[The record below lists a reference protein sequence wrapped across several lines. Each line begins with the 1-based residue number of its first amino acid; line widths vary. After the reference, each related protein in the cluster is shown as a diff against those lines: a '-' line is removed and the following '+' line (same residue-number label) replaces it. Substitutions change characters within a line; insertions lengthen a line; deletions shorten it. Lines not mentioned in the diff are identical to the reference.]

1 MEVNKTKDADLMLLG
16 NKELYNKLVNKNEK
30 SIIMKNDFIKY
41 KKEIKTKIN
50 ELFTYYSDP
59 SNNCLFID
67 NNNNEDYK
75 YLSSFNSFVNH
86 YIENIK
92 ANNFK
97 KEIQNELSI
106 YNNKNN
112 KNNNLQDSSFNNDFS
127 NVNINININ
136 INKDLFNKPQNKNN
150 TLDEFIEK
158 KKINIK
164 PKILPKKRYQK

>member
-67 NNNNEDYK
+67 NNNEDYK
-75 YLSSFNSFVNH
+75 YLTSFNSFVNH
-86 YIENIK
+86 YVENIK
-92 ANNFK
+92 TNNFK

-106 YNNKNN
+106 YNNKITNN
-112 KNNNLQDSSFNNDFS
+112 FQDNSFNNDFS
-127 NVNINININ
+127 NIN
-136 INKDLFNKPQNKNN
+136 INKHLFNKTQNKNN

>member
-41 KKEIKTKIN
+41 KKEIKIKIN
-50 ELFTYYSDP
+50 ELFNYYSDP

-67 NNNNEDYK
+67 NNNEDYK
-75 YLSSFNSFVNH
+75 YLTSFNSFVNH

-92 ANNFK
+92 TNNFK

-106 YNNKNN
+106 YNNKITNN
-112 KNNNLQDSSFNNDFS
+112 FQDNSFNNDFS
-127 NVNINININ
+127 NINV
-136 INKDLFNKPQNKNN
+136 NKDLFNKPHNKNN

-158 KKINIK
+158 KNINIK

>member
-16 NKELYNKLVNKNEK
+16 NKELYHKLVNKNEK

-41 KKEIKTKIN
+41 KKEIKIKIN

-59 SNNCLFID
+59 SNNCLFI

-75 YLSSFNSFVNH
+75 YLNAFNLFINH

-92 ANNFK
+92 VNNFK
-97 KEIQNELSI
+97 KEIQNELHS
-106 YNNKNN
+106 YNNKVW
-112 KNNNLQDSSFNNDFS
+112 KNTQDISFNNDFS
-127 NVNINININ
+127 NIN
-136 INKDLFNKPQNKNN
+136 INKDLFNKPQNKNT

-158 KKINIK
+158 KNIK
-164 PKILPKKRYQK
+164 IKAKILPKKRNIK

>member
-1 MEVNKTKDADLMLLG
+1 MEINKTKDADLMLLG

-59 SNNCLFID
+59 SNNCLFIN

-75 YLSSFNSFVNH
+75 YLSAFNSFVNH

-92 ANNFK
+92 TNNLK

-106 YNNKNN
+106 YNNNN
-112 KNNNLQDSSFNNDFS
+112 KNNKLQDISFNNDFS
-127 NVNINININ
+127 NVNID
-136 INKDLFNKPQNKNN
+136 INKDFFNKPQNKNN

-158 KKINIK
+158 RNINIK

>member
-50 ELFTYYSDP
+50 ELFTMYSDP
-59 SNNCLFID
+59 SNNCLFI
-67 NNNNEDYK
+67 NNYNNDDYK
-75 YLSSFNSFVNH
+75 YLTSFNSFVNH

-92 ANNFK
+92 ENNLK
-97 KEIQNELSI
+97 KEIQSELNI
-106 YNNKNN
+106 YNNKVSNSSN
-112 KNNNLQDSSFNNDFS
+112 DNSFNGDIS
-127 NVNINININ
+127 NMTIN
-136 INKDLFNKPQNKNN
+136 INKDLFNNPQNKNK

-158 KKINIK
+158 KNINIK
-164 PKILPKKRYQK
+164 QKILPKKRYQK

>member
-1 MEVNKTKDADLMLLG
+1 MEINKTKDADLMLLG

-30 SIIMKNDFIKY
+30 SIIFKNDFIKY

-59 SNNCLFID
+59 SNNCLFI

-75 YLSSFNSFVNH
+75 YLTSFNSFVNH

-92 ANNFK
+92 TNNFK

-106 YNNKNN
+106 YNNKITNN
-112 KNNNLQDSSFNNDFS
+112 FQDNSFNNDFS
-127 NVNINININ
+127 NINMNVN
-136 INKDLFNKPQNKNN
+136 KHLFNKPQNKNN

>member
-1 MEVNKTKDADLMLLG
+1 MEINKTKAADLMLLG

-30 SIIMKNDFIKY
+30 SIIMKNEFIKY

-50 ELFTYYSDP
+50 ELFTMYSDP
-59 SNNCLFID
+59 SNNCLFI

-75 YLSSFNSFVNH
+75 YLSAFNSFVNH
-86 YIENIK
+86 YVENIK
-92 ANNFK
+92 TNNFK

-112 KNNNLQDSSFNNDFS
+112 KLQDSSFNNDFS
-127 NVNINININ
+127 NVNID
-136 INKDLFNKPQNKNN
+136 INKDFFNKPQNKNN

-158 KKINIK
+158 RNINIK

>member
-1 MEVNKTKDADLMLLG
+1 MEINKTKDADLMLLG

-30 SIIMKNDFIKY
+30 SIIMKNEFIKY

-50 ELFTYYSDP
+50 ELFTYYTDP
-59 SNNCLFID
+59 SNNCLFI

-75 YLSSFNSFVNH
+75 YLSAFNSFVNH

-92 ANNFK
+92 TNNLK

-106 YNNKNN
+106 YNNNN
-112 KNNNLQDSSFNNDFS
+112 KNNNLHDSSFNNDFS
-127 NVNINININ
+127 NVNID
-136 INKDLFNKPQNKNN
+136 INKDFFNKPQNKNN

-158 KKINIK
+158 KNINIK

>member
-41 KKEIKTKIN
+41 KKEIKIKIN
-50 ELFTYYSDP
+50 ELFNCYSDP

-67 NNNNEDYK
+67 NNNEDYK
-75 YLSSFNSFVNH
+75 YLTSFNSFVNH

-92 ANNFK
+92 TNNFK

-106 YNNKNN
+106 YNNKITNN
-112 KNNNLQDSSFNNDFS
+112 FQDNSFNDFS
-127 NVNINININ
+127 NINVN
-136 INKDLFNKPQNKNN
+136 KHLFNKPQNKNN

-158 KKINIK
+158 KSINIK

>member
-1 MEVNKTKDADLMLLG
+1 MEVNKTKHADLMLLG

-59 SNNCLFID
+59 SNNCLFI

-75 YLSSFNSFVNH
+75 YLTSFNSFVNH

-92 ANNFK
+92 TNNFK

-106 YNNKNN
+106 YNNKITNN
-112 KNNNLQDSSFNNDFS
+112 FQDNSFNNDFS
-127 NVNINININ
+127 NIN
-136 INKDLFNKPQNKNN
+136 INKDLFNKPHNKNN

-158 KKINIK
+158 KNINIK

>member
-41 KKEIKTKIN
+41 KKEIKIKIN
-50 ELFTYYSDP
+50 ELFNCYSDP

-67 NNNNEDYK
+67 NNNEDYK
-75 YLSSFNSFVNH
+75 YLTSFNSFVNH

-92 ANNFK
+92 TNNFK

-106 YNNKNN
+106 YNNKITNN
-112 KNNNLQDSSFNNDFS
+112 FQDNSFNNDFS
-127 NVNINININ
+127 NIN

-158 KKINIK
+158 KNINIK

>member
-1 MEVNKTKDADLMLLG
+1 MEINKTKDADLMLLG

-50 ELFTYYSDP
+50 ELFTYYTDP
-59 SNNCLFID
+59 SNICLFI

-75 YLSSFNSFVNH
+75 YLSAFNSFVNH

-92 ANNFK
+92 TNNLK

-106 YNNKNN
+106 YNNN
-112 KNNNLQDSSFNNDFS
+112 KNNNLRDSSFNNDFS
-127 NVNINININ
+127 NVNIY
-136 INKDLFNKPQNKNN
+136 INKDFFNKPQNKNN

-158 KKINIK
+158 RNINIK

>member
-1 MEVNKTKDADLMLLG
+1 MEINKTKAADLMLLG

-30 SIIMKNDFIKY
+30 SIIMKNEFIKY

-50 ELFTYYSDP
+50 ELFTMYSDP
-59 SNNCLFID
+59 SNNCLFI

-75 YLSSFNSFVNH
+75 YLSAFNSFVNH

-92 ANNFK
+92 TNNLK

-106 YNNKNN
+106 YNNNN
-112 KNNNLQDSSFNNDFS
+112 KNNKLQDSSFNNDFS
-127 NVNINININ
+127 NVNIV
-136 INKDLFNKPQNKNN
+136 INKDFFNKPQNKNN

-158 KKINIK
+158 RNINIK

>member
-41 KKEIKTKIN
+41 KKEIKIKIN
-50 ELFTYYSDP
+50 ELFNYYSDP

-67 NNNNEDYK
+67 NNNEDYK
-75 YLSSFNSFVNH
+75 YLTSFNSFVNH

-92 ANNFK
+92 TNNFK

-106 YNNKNN
+106 YNNKITNN
-112 KNNNLQDSSFNNDFS
+112 FQDNSFNNDFS
-127 NVNINININ
+127 NIN

-158 KKINIK
+158 KNINIK

>member
-67 NNNNEDYK
+67 NNNEDYK
-75 YLSSFNSFVNH
+75 YLTSFNSFVNH
-86 YIENIK
+86 YVENIK
-92 ANNFK
+92 TNNFK

-106 YNNKNN
+106 YNNNN
-112 KNNNLQDSSFNNDFS
+112 KNNKLQDSSFNNDFS
-127 NVNINININ
+127 NVNID
-136 INKDLFNKPQNKNN
+136 INKDFFNKPQNKNN
-150 TLDEFIEK
+150 TLDGFIEK
-158 KKINIK
+158 RNINIK

>member
-67 NNNNEDYK
+67 NNNEDYK
-75 YLSSFNSFVNH
+75 YLTSFNSFVNH
-86 YIENIK
+86 YVENIK
-92 ANNFK
+92 TNNFK

-106 YNNKNN
+106 YNNKITNN
-112 KNNNLQDSSFNNDFS
+112 FQDNSFNNDFS
-127 NVNINININ
+127 NIN
-136 INKDLFNKPQNKNN
+136 INKHLFNKPHNKNN
-150 TLDEFIEK
+150 TLDDFIEK
-158 KKINIK
+158 KNIKIK
-164 PKILPKKRYQK
+164 PKILPKKRNYK

>member
-30 SIIMKNDFIKY
+30 AIIMKNDFIKY

-50 ELFTYYSDP
+50 ELFSYYSDP
-59 SNNCLFID
+59 SNNCLFI

-75 YLSSFNSFVNH
+75 YLNAFNLFINH

-92 ANNFK
+92 TNNFK
-97 KEIQNELSI
+97 KEIQNELNN
-106 YNNKNN
+106 YNNKVW
-112 KNNNLQDSSFNNDFS
+112 KDIQDSSFNNDFS
-127 NVNINININ
+127 NIN

-150 TLDEFIEK
+150 TLDDFIEK
-158 KKINIK
+158 KNIKIK
-164 PKILPKKRYQK
+164 PKILPKKRNVK

>member
-67 NNNNEDYK
+67 NNNEDYK
-75 YLSSFNSFVNH
+75 YLTSFNSFVNH
-86 YIENIK
+86 YVENIK
-92 ANNFK
+92 ENNFK
-97 KEIQNELSI
+97 KEIQSELSI
-106 YNNKNN
+106 YNNKISNSLN
-112 KNNNLQDSSFNNDFS
+112 DNSFNSDFS
-127 NVNINININ
+127 NIN
-136 INKDLFNKPQNKNN
+136 INKDLFNNPQNKNK

-158 KKINIK
+158 KNITIK
-164 PKILPKKRYQK
+164 QKILPKKRYQK

>member
-1 MEVNKTKDADLMLLG
+1 MEINKTKDADLMLLG

-50 ELFTYYSDP
+50 ELFTMYSDP
-59 SNNCLFID
+59 SNNCLFI

-75 YLSSFNSFVNH
+75 YLSAFNSFVNH
-86 YIENIK
+86 YVENIK
-92 ANNFK
+92 TNNFK

-106 YNNKNN
+106 YNNNN
-112 KNNNLQDSSFNNDFS
+112 KNNKLQDSSFNNDFS
-127 NVNINININ
+127 NVNID
-136 INKDLFNKPQNKNN
+136 INKDFFNKPQNKNN
-150 TLDEFIEK
+150 TLDGFIEK
-158 KKINIK
+158 RNINIK

>member
-1 MEVNKTKDADLMLLG
+1 MEINKTKDADLMLLG

-50 ELFTYYSDP
+50 ELFTYYTDP
-59 SNNCLFID
+59 SNICLFI

-75 YLSSFNSFVNH
+75 YLSAFNSFVNH

-92 ANNFK
+92 TNNFK
-97 KEIQNELSI
+97 KEIQNELRI
-106 YNNKNN
+106 YNNNNNN
-112 KNNNLQDSSFNNDFS
+112 KNNNNKLQDSSFNNDFS
-127 NVNINININ
+127 NVNID
-136 INKDLFNKPQNKNN
+136 INKDFFNKPQNKNN

-158 KKINIK
+158 RNINIK

>member
-67 NNNNEDYK
+67 NNNEDYK
-75 YLSSFNSFVNH
+75 YLTSFNSFVNH

-92 ANNFK
+92 TNNFK

-106 YNNKNN
+106 YNNKITNN
-112 KNNNLQDSSFNNDFS
+112 FQDNSFNDFS
-127 NVNINININ
+127 NINVN
-136 INKDLFNKPQNKNN
+136 KHLFNKPQNKNN

-158 KKINIK
+158 KSINIK

>member
-41 KKEIKTKIN
+41 KKEIKIKIN
-50 ELFTYYSDP
+50 ELFNYYSDP

-67 NNNNEDYK
+67 NNNEDYK
-75 YLSSFNSFVNH
+75 YLTSFNSFVNH

-92 ANNFK
+92 TNNFK

-106 YNNKNN
+106 YNNKITNN
-112 KNNNLQDSSFNNDFS
+112 FQDNSFNDFS
-127 NVNINININ
+127 NINVN
-136 INKDLFNKPQNKNN
+136 KHLFNKPQNKNN

-158 KKINIK
+158 KSINIK

>member
-1 MEVNKTKDADLMLLG
+1 MEINKTKDADLMLLG

-67 NNNNEDYK
+67 NNNEDYK
-75 YLSSFNSFVNH
+75 YLTSFNSFVNH
-86 YIENIK
+86 YVENIK
-92 ANNFK
+92 TNNFK

-106 YNNKNN
+106 YNNNNNN
-112 KNNNLQDSSFNNDFS
+112 KNNKLQDSSFNNDFS
-127 NVNINININ
+127 NVNID
-136 INKDLFNKPQNKNN
+136 INKDFFNKPQNKNN
-150 TLDEFIEK
+150 TLDGFIEK
-158 KKINIK
+158 RNINIK

>member
-67 NNNNEDYK
+67 NNNEDYK
-75 YLSSFNSFVNH
+75 YLTSFNSFVNH

-92 ANNFK
+92 TNNFK

-106 YNNKNN
+106 YNNKITNN
-112 KNNNLQDSSFNNDFS
+112 FQDNSFNNDFS
-127 NVNINININ
+127 NIN

-158 KKINIK
+158 KNINIK

>member
-1 MEVNKTKDADLMLLG
+1 MEINKTKQADLMLLG
-16 NKELYNKLVNKNEK
+16 NNELYHKLVNKNEK
-30 SIIMKNDFIKY
+30 SIIMKNEFIKY

-50 ELFTYYSDP
+50 ELFSYYTDP
-59 SNNCLFID
+59 SNNCLFI

-75 YLSSFNSFVNH
+75 YLNAFNLFVNH

-92 ANNFK
+92 TNNFK

-106 YNNKNN
+106 YNNKITNN
-112 KNNNLQDSSFNNDFS
+112 FQDNSFNNNFS
-127 NVNINININ
+127 NIN
-136 INKDLFNKPQNKNN
+136 INKDLFNKPHNKNN

-158 KKINIK
+158 KNINIK

>member
-50 ELFTYYSDP
+50 ELFNYYSDP
-59 SNNCLFID
+59 SNNCLFI

-75 YLSSFNSFVNH
+75 YLSAFNLFINH

-92 ANNFK
+92 TNNFK
-97 KEIQNELSI
+97 KEIQNELNI
-106 YNNKNN
+106 YNNNKITNN
-112 KNNNLQDSSFNNDFS
+112 FQDNSFNNDFS
-127 NVNINININ
+127 NIN

-150 TLDEFIEK
+150 TLDDFVEK
-158 KKINIK
+158 KNIK
-164 PKILPKKRYQK
+164 IKHKILPKKRNHK